1 MLIRLQFPSY
11 VWPKE
16 IEMKPVKKST
26 HLRVA
31 HWRAQPHQDPCLKM
45 RFECHLGVGL
55 GISVLDHGF
64 YEYTGVRVTAYKKN
78 YLKATSFVY

>member
-1 MLIRLQFPSY
+1 
-11 VWPKE
+11 
-16 IEMKPVKKST
+16 
-26 HLRVA
+26 
-31 HWRAQPHQDPCLKM
+31 M